1 VENVSYIYKMTRCS
15 VGRATQKY
23 SSGSGADLS
32 SILEAQGDIIYA
44 DENIDANNLTIG
56 DTTGHVLTVTAP
68 GVLGWQAITLT
79 GGQVGNLQQVTVN
92 GPTTDQSIQ
101 FLNTMTSLSASGNV
115 LVTGNVT
122 AQKFYGD
129 GTTLSGVAL
138 SSDMASNALRVSNL
152 EASNINIWSNLASN
166 VTRIGNLEIDMSSN
180 AARIQT
186 IEDNKIVDSS
196 GGITG
201 FTTGDIIYASGT
213 NSLTN
218 LGIGGSGQI
227 LAVSGN
233 TPAWVNAPIS
243 SLWQESNGKLYYTAG
258 NVGIGLGAET
268 PTATLQVG
276 SNVHVHD
283 TLNDKLQVTGNVYI
297 SRNLKV
303 VDAIDTFKITA
314 TQLFVRE
321 VEVTAER
328 PTKSVTI

>member
-1 VENVSYIYKMTRCS
+1 MTRCS

-23 SSGSGADLS
+23 SSGGGGADLS

-44 DENIDANNLTIG
+44 DANIDANNLAIG
-56 DTTGHVLTVTAP
+56 ATTGHVLTVTAP

-258 NVGIGLGAET
+258 NVGVGT
-268 PTATLQVG
+268 TDPTAPFQVG
-276 SNVHVHD
+276 SDVHIHD
-283 TLNDKLQVTGNVYI
+283 TEDDKIQVSGNVYV
-297 SRNLKV
+297 SRALR
-303 VDAIDTFKITA
+303 AID
-314 TQLFVRE
+314 LVESYEVRANFFT
-321 VEVTAER
+321 VKNIDIRAER
-328 PTKSVTI
+328 PRQGGIVL

>member
-1 VENVSYIYKMTRCS
+1 MTRCS

-23 SSGSGADLS
+23 TGGGGGADLS

-44 DENIDANNLTIG
+44 DFEIEANNLSIG
-56 DTTGHVLTVTAP
+56 NTTGHVLTVIAP
-68 GVLGWQAITLT
+68 GILGWQAITST

-92 GPTTDQSIQ
+92 GPTTDQTTG
-101 FLNTMTSLSASGNV
+101 FLNTVTSLTASGNV

-122 AQKFYGD
+122 AEKYIGD

-138 SSDMASNALRVSNL
+138 SSDLTSNALRISNL
-152 EASNINIWSNLASN
+152 EASNINIWSNLADN
-166 VTRIGNLEIDMSSN
+166 VTRLSN
-180 AARIQT
+180 VEVYMTSNVIRIQD
-186 IEDNKIVDSS
+186 IEDNKIVSS
-196 GGITG
+196 SSGITG
-201 FTTGDIIYASGT
+201 FTTGDIIYANGANT
-213 NSLTN
+213 LTK
-218 LGIGGSGQI
+218 LGIGSASQI
-227 LAVSGN
+227 LAVSGS
-233 TPAWVNAPIS
+233 TPAWVTAPVS
-243 SLWQESNGKLYYTAG
+243 SLWQESNGNLYYTAG
-258 NVGIGLGAET
+258 NVGVGLGAET

-283 TLNDKLQVTGNVYI
+283 TQNDKLQVTGNVYI

>member
-1 VENVSYIYKMTRCS
+1 MTLCS
-15 VGRATQKY
+15 VGRATPKY
-23 SSGSGADLS
+23 TVGGGGADLS
-32 SILEAQGDIIYA
+32 SILEAPGDIIYA
-44 DENIDANNLTIG
+44 DALVEAENLNIG
-56 DTTGHVLTVTAP
+56 ATTGHVLTVIGP
-68 GVLGWQAITLT
+68 GQLGWQAITLT
-79 GGQVGNLQQVTVN
+79 GGQVGNLQQVTTN

-101 FLNTMTSLSASGNV
+101 FLNTVTSLSASGNV

-129 GTTLSGVAL
+129 GTTLDGVAL
-138 SSDMASNALRVSNL
+138 SSDLTSNALRVSNL

-166 VTRIGNLEIDMSSN
+166 VTRIGLLETYVSSN
-180 AARIQT
+180 VSRIQD
-186 IEDNKIVDSS
+186 IEDNKIVSSS
-196 GGITG
+196 GGIAG
-201 FTTGDIIYASGT
+201 FTTGDIIYA
-213 NSLTN
+213 NSTTTLTN

-227 LAVSGN
+227 LTVSGN
-233 TPAWVNAPIS
+233 TPAWVNAPVS
-243 SLWQESNGKLYYTAG
+243 SLWQESNGNLYYTAG

>member
-1 VENVSYIYKMTRCS
+1 MARCS

-23 SSGSGADLS
+23 TVGGGADLS

-101 FLNTMTSLSASGNV
+101 FLNTVTSLSTSGNV

-129 GTTLSGVAL
+129 GTTLNGVAL
-138 SSDMASNALRVSNL
+138 SSDLTSNALRVSNL

-166 VTRIGNLEIDMSSN
+166 VTRIGLLETYVSSN

-201 FTTGDIIYASGT
+201 FTRGDIIFANNT
-213 NSLTN
+213 NTLTR
-218 LGIGGSGQI
+218 LPIGSANQLLSVAGS
-227 LAVSGN
+227 
-233 TPAWVNAPIS
+233 TPGWVNPPIS

-258 NVGIGLGAET
+258 NVGVRT
-268 PTATLQVG
+268 TDPTAPFQVG
-276 SNVHVHD
+276 SNVHIHD
-283 TLNDKLQVTGNVYI
+283 TGDDKIQVSGNVYV
-297 SRNLKV
+297 SRALR
-303 VDAIDTFKITA
+303 AID
-314 TQLFVRE
+314 LVESYEVRANFFT
-321 VEVTAER
+321 VKNIDIRAER
-328 PTKSVTI
+328 PRQGGIVL